1 MEDLKTYIEDK
12 IEEIEELYDFY
23 LQKLDQ
29 TYSDSEQKLFEN
41 RLRKLRIQKNTYK
54 DVLEQM
60 EGE

>member
-1 MEDLKTYIEDK
+1 MEDLKIYIEDK

-29 TYSDSEQKLFEN
+29 TYSDSEQKQFEN
-41 RLRKLRIQKNTYK
+41 RLRELRIQKNTYK